1 MAESYT
7 PNNNNTDW
15 QEWLVKAHEDE
26 VAGER
31 ILKDGWPF
39 APACFH
45 FQQMAEKLLKGL
57 LILSG
62 KEFPK
67 THDLTVL
74 ATITESELPQVE
86 NLKENLKLLNRYY
99 IETRYPGD
107 YPEFT
112 LKDAQEALN
121 AVLKVKEF
129 VEENI
134 KKYDS

>member
-1 MAESYT
+1 
-7 PNNNNTDW
+7 
-15 QEWLVKAHEDE
+15 
-26 VAGER
+26 
-31 ILKDGWPF
+31 
-39 APACFH
+39 
-45 FQQMAEKLLKGL
+45 MAEKLLKGL
-57 LILSG
+57 LALLG
-62 KEFPK
+62 KEFPQ

-74 ATITESELPQVE
+74 AALTESALPQVE

-121 AVLKVKEF
+121 AARKVKEF

-134 KKYDS
+134 KKI